1 MQLKFAELYYLSSEI
16 IINVVCCV
24 GSVLIQIEIEK
35 WVSLFRRAN
44 ARNVRLYYPYRQYT
58 NLFLFRFVLFKIL
71 HENEKIIFV
80 SAVSLIGQLFL
91 GIDKISRFGDVF

>member
-16 IINVVCCV
+16 NVVCCV
-24 GSVLIQIEIEK
+24 GSVWIQIEIEK